1 MSSLDRGIPLT
12 QTTCNHVTPQLNNLY
27 GSLLTQSKIQ
37 SVDNGLQGP
46 NDLRSHQSLS
56 SIPCYFSLHPVPL
69 DTPSHLCHFTPWPAS
84 QHSKRSSIQDLV
96 LTVPWSETLLP
107 RKPMATRLA
116 LKPWLKCLLVAP
128 QLPSLCVYSG
138 TCSLQAPL
146 PLPAQFCSAVPS
158 TFYHVSP
165 SYTWCYSF
173 YTRPVFY
180 SLSPPLEYKYTVSRI
195 FAWSYQSLASRT
207 YLAHGGHQQ
216 ILTG

>member
-84 QHSKRSSIQDLV
+84 QHSKHSSIQDLV

-128 QLPSLCVYSG
+128 QLPSLCLLRNLFLASPSPPPCPVLQC
-138 TCSLQAPL
+138 CSLYLL
-146 PLPAQFCSAVPS
+146 PCITFLHLVLFILQKACAVQPM
-158 TFYHVSP
+158 
-165 SYTWCYSF
+165 
-173 YTRPVFY
+173 
-180 SLSPPLEYKYTVSRI
+180 
-195 FAWSYQSLASRT
+195 AS
-207 YLAHGGHQQ
+207 
-216 ILTG
+216 